1 MKNLKSLFAV
11 FALTAALIFSTTAAN
26 AGIIVAGATANP
38 DDPAPCTDSSSSL
51 SLKGIIVAG
60 FTGIIV
66 AGNTEFCGIIVAG

>member
-26 AGIIVAGATANP
+26 AGIIVAGATENP
-38 DDPAPCTDSSSSL
+38 NDTPCTDSSSSL
-51 SLKGIIVAG
+51 TLKGIIVAG